1 VSTNTDKKLE
11 SLEAKLEANPAS
23 KIFLPLAEQHRLQGN
38 LQRAAAVL
46 QVGLKH
52 NPAYNVARV
61 ALGRVHLELGELT
74 EGRRLLTKLLLEV
87 PDNLLARKL
96 LDDAGG
102 PLQEPPTAAQDDPAT
117 GPEPMGSGPHTA
129 DGGPASPAHEVPEA
143 EDSGTHVSV
152 DDGQA
157 SPEPEEDESLDY
169 EVPEAE
175 DLGFHVMADDDL
187 HEEEPDSPA
196 LRDEAGA
203 DLGEAAARSESVW
216 TDPHADP
223 AEPPAPEPGVWKEDD
238 EAITRTWDDP
248 AGEVNPPPSPDFMV
262 DPAEERE
269 AVPPSFE
276 TVQLQR
282 SDLLPASSVSQ
293 ECQDEPD
300 EAELEAELEVEEAA
314 PEADAAG
321 PVAETGATL
330 VMDQEAGSGASLE
343 METTAVPDT
352 VTDLPAATP
361 MAAGLDAMVNESPAD
376 VDLVEN
382 EPLMAGT
389 SLVTPP
395 PAEDGELGPVAIS
408 DTATP
413 AMRTAVSLADEEEAD
428 RTLSLARLYRR
439 QGRLDLSADVY
450 REILDAD
457 PEHPA
462 ARRELEELC
471 GRNVPEIT
479 DEDLV
484 PEAAVFPEG
493 VQLASTERLEDARK
507 RKITFLR
514 AWLEHIRQQD

>member
-1 VSTNTDKKLE
+1 MSTNTEKKLE

-23 KIFLPLAEQHRLQGN
+23 KIFLPLAEQYRLQGN

-52 NPAYNVARV
+52 NPTYNVARV

-74 EGRRLLTKLLLEV
+74 EGRRLLAQLLLEV

-102 PLQEPPTAAQDDPAT
+102 ALQEPPTAAQDDPAT
-117 GPEPMGSGPHTA
+117 GPEPTGSGPHTEA
-129 DGGPASPAHEVPEA
+129 SGPASPAHEEPEA
-143 EDSGTHVSV
+143 EDSGTHVSA

-157 SPEPEEDESLDY
+157 SHEPEEDEVSDH

-175 DLGFHVMADDDL
+175 DLGFHVMEDDGL

-223 AEPPAPEPGVWKEDD
+223 AEPPSPEPGVWKEED
-238 EAITRTWDDP
+238 EAVTETWDDP
-248 AGEVNPPPSPDFMV
+248 ADEVNTPPSPDFTEG
-262 DPAEERE
+262 PAVERE

-293 ECQDEPD
+293 ECQAEPD
-300 EAELEAELEVEEAA
+300 EAELEAKLEVEEDA
-314 PEADAAG
+314 PEADAAD
-321 PVAETGATL
+321 PVAEAGATL
-330 VMDQEAGSGASLE
+330 LMDQEAGSGASLE
-343 METTAVPDT
+343 METTAAPET
-352 VTDLPAATP
+352 VTDLPAAAP
-361 MAAGLDAMVNESPAD
+361 MAAGLAAMMDESPAD
-376 VDLVEN
+376 IDPVEN
-382 EPLMAGT
+382 EPQVTAT

-413 AMRTAVSLADEEEAD
+413 AMRTAVSLADEEEAN

-457 PEHPA
+457 PDHPA